1 MSQNNF
7 GYFFKKKMFS
17 RTFKNRPI
25 WVHWLRSKKF
35 CSIDRRTSPATD
47 CLTSSSRR
55 PRLAFVT
62 FHTTA
67 PFMSSSTTIGRERR
81 HCHLLSMPTS
91 RSSRQKR
98 RHRDLRHSD
107 GVWNQLSEFFWFLC
121 WHCHTACHSTPPHTH
136 TPIPY
141 IVQGGGILLLC
152 YCMICVVALP
162 FLILS
167 GRVRTDQLL
176 CSQTHGSIK

>member
-35 CSIDRRTSPATD
+35 CSIDRRTSTATD

-121 WHCHTACHSTPPHTH
+121 WHCHTACHSTPPPTHTH
-136 TPIPY
+136 THPIHSARRWY
-141 IVQGGGILLLC
+141 TVAMLL
-152 YCMICVVALP
+152 Y
-162 FLILS
+162 
-167 GRVRTDQLL
+167 DL
-176 CSQTHGSIK
+176 CSGLAIFDFKWEGENRSTSL